1 MLEATV
7 PAPRSASGPRTNP
20 GAGQTMHPDR
30 PVRQKNEAQ
39 PTRAPSHP
47 VTGRWPLAGSAR
59 QSCSHHAAT
68 DALAATR
75 LPGPTSPSATPNLPP
90 AWLSN

>member
-1 MLEATV
+1 MPEATV

-20 GAGQTMHPDR
+20 GAGQTMHPAR

-39 PTRAPSHP
+39 PTRAPGHP

-59 QSCSHHAAT
+59 RSCSHPAAT
-68 DALAATR
+68 DALAAT
-75 LPGPTSPSATPNLPP
+75 P
-90 AWLSN
+90 AAWSDFTQRNAELAASLTQQ